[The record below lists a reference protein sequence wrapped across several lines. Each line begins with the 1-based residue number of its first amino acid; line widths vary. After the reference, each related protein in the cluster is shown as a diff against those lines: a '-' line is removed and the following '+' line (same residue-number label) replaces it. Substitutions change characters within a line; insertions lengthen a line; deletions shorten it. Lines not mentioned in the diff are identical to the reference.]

1 MIGGVDVHDRVGRL
15 LRCLS
20 SNEVAK
26 CINWIGKKIKIEL
39 FSFKP
44 QEHHIWLVRIEH
56 CLILYCFK
64 NFMINFQQ

>member
-26 CINWIGKKIKIEL
+26 CINWIGKKN
-39 FSFKP
+39 
-44 QEHHIWLVRIEH
+44 
-56 CLILYCFK
+56 K
-64 NFMINFQQ
+64 N